1 MNYVRSK
8 VKVMVNKIKL
18 KAHKVKI
25 KSRCRGR
32 FEFQRG
38 IVNAVEALREAGAEV
53 VGVVAIFTYG
63 LAKADD
69 MFKQA
74 NLPFYTLK

>member
-1 MNYVRSK
+1 MYDLK

-32 FEFQRG
+32 FNFNRG
-38 IVNAVEALREAGAEV
+38 SSITVQEALREAGAEV
-53 VGVVAIFTYG
+53 VGVVAIFTWSK
-63 LAKADD
+63 AKATTCSN
-69 MFKQA
+69 KRI
-74 NLPFYTLK
+74 YHSIR